1 MIPINKPVI
10 DDQEIRE
17 ILRVLEENT
26 LTDSSFKGGKRLQDF
41 ESLLC
46 DFLKV
51 KHVVA
56 VNSGTSALYAA
67 LVAAGIRTGDEVLV
81 PSFTF
86 VATANAVL
94 AAGARPIFVDIKDYT
109 ISVAD
114 LKSKI
119 TKKTK
124 AVIPVHL
131 YGHPCDM
138 DEILEVSEGLQVI
151 EDACQSLGAT
161 YKKKQTGT
169 FGVMGCFSMY
179 ATKVITAGEGGA
191 IATDSDKLAD
201 RLRIIRNHGM
211 ISGYDMRGFGL
222 NLRLSEIGAAIAKV
236 QMGKLAGLLEIRRQN
251 AAVLSDLLAGSGTL
265 PTESQDKKFNWYLYT
280 VAFAKRRIR
289 ERVKEALKNAGI
301 ATGVYYD
308 PPVHKTP
315 YYRRMMPGIKLVETE
330 RISKL
335 VLSLP
340 VHPGVDEEDLQRI
353 AFTVLEA
360 IK

>member
-10 DDQEIRE
+10 DDQEMRE

-67 LVAAGIRTGDEVLV
+67 LVAAGIGPGDEVLV

-94 AAGARPIFVDIKDYT
+94 AAGAKPVFVDIKDYT

-138 DEILEVSEGLQVI
+138 DEILEVSKGLQVI

-211 ISGYDMRGFGL
+211 VSGYDTRGFGL

-236 QMGKLAGLLEIRRQN
+236 QMGKLGGLLEIRRQN

-280 VAFAKRRIR
+280 VAFAKRGTR
-289 ERVKEALKNAGI
+289 EKVKEALKNAGI
-301 ATGVYYD
+301 AAGVYYD

-315 YYRRMMPGIKLVETE
+315 YYHRMMPGIKLVETE

-340 VHPGVDEEDLQRI
+340 VHPGVDEQDLQRM

-360 IK
+360 VK